1 MNTYNCSAMWDT
13 RNFNNIH
20 LRAADEKE
28 VKAEGE
34 RDGTERGKVAYLFSL
49 VPQHPSNPVVSTEV
63 HSRLEQVGHSLA
75 PTNHFPLSTHPI
87 FKPVNMLILHTVML
101 DTSTYVSIY

>member
-49 VPQHPSNPVVSTEV
+49 VPQHPSNPVAQQKSIPDLNKLAILLLLRITSL
-63 HSRLEQVGHSLA
+63 SRRTQFLNL
-75 PTNHFPLSTHPI
+75 
-87 FKPVNMLILHTVML
+87 LIC
-101 DTSTYVSIY
+101 